1 MPHGARCDKH
11 TVVHPSKTGQQLEK
25 LSVAILDV
33 LNTRN
38 FSDPVLAHLS
48 PLYQSSFGTKIISND
63 LASFMRNID
72 TVLAHN
78 PDYHHLI
85 LNTSSE
91 VDEEKGR
98 ASVWVSHKGTGF
110 PPDEFERESVKVM
123 KWERCSGR
131 WMCMGHSGLVG
142 NAMLP

>member
-1 MPHGARCDKH
+1 MPLGAHCDKAAVINP
-11 TVVHPSKTGQQLEK
+11 TKTGQQLEK
-25 LSVAILDV
+25 LSVAILNV

-38 FSDPVLAHLS
+38 LSDPVLAHLS
-48 PLYQSSFGTKIISND
+48 PLYQASFGTKIISND

-72 TVLAHN
+72 IVLTQN

-91 VDEEKGR
+91 VDEDKGR

-110 PPDEFERESVKVM
+110 PIDEFERESVKVM
-123 KWERCSGR
+123 KWERCSGK